1 MSVNNFLKKDNVSLL
16 WDVLIDDDIMKNKQ
30 PNEISHINDVFN
42 TNLKKF
48 YDASNSKKNLTE
60 LNKNYIT
67 VMMKFIINNF
77 QQQSAPIL
85 KKKGLVTYEEIQN
98 DRLSQFEKDYTSR
111 QQEFTSAMSLP
122 VPKTP
127 DFSDKIDGPL
137 GEMDDEVKKYLAQRN
152 YDVEQ
157 INKIYDNK
165 DTADKWLKSQETSL
179 KAEKIQPVKNVV
191 TSTPIKYIKID
202 KSTNLNESVINKD
215 VIDLSTKKKSITW
228 AENLEECENLEK
240 QNDSVINVADIFSKL
255 KTIPTIINQNQNQN
269 QNEDITFLK
278 NEINILHKKL
288 DTILDLLNVTK

>member
-137 GEMDDEVKKYLAQRN
+137 GEMDDEVKRYLAQRN

-288 DTILDLLNVTK
+288 DTILDLLNVKN

>member
-67 VMMKFIINNF
+67 VMMKFIITNF

-157 INKIYDNK
+157 INKIHDNK

-179 KAEKIQPVKNVV
+179 KAEKIQPVKNVI

-240 QNDSVINVADIFSKL
+240 QNDSVINPADIFSKL
-255 KTIPTIINQNQNQN
+255 KTVPTIINQNQS
-269 QNEDITFLK
+269 EDITFLK
-278 NEINILHKKL
+278 SEINILHKKL
-288 DTILDLLNVTK
+288 DTILDLLNVKK